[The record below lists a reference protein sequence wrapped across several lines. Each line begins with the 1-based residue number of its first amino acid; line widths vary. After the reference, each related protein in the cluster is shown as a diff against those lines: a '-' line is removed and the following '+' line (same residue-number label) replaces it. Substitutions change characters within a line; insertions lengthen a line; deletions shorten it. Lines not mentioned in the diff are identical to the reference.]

1 VEQADDYSAGSGGRS
16 ARLTGGGSEHL
27 MLQRNMQRID
37 ETHAPL
43 SGGLVEE
50 DGFGEIMHRA
60 LAFLRR
66 RYLIIGLIASLAM
79 AACIVYL
86 RITPP
91 TYTARVQIVFTNSRA
106 EFLQQQSLSPDPLVD
121 ASLIATKIATQIE
134 LIKSRATAVRVI
146 NELKLADDPDLK
158 DTGSS
163 ASWFGRS
170 ASPALQEPT
179 SDAAGQPSERVIAA
193 FEDRLT
199 ATRASSSNVIE
210 VGFSSSSPIRA
221 AEVANAVANAY
232 LTDQL
237 DVKVETN
244 RSAKDW
250 LQGKL
255 HDLGEQALE
264 AERAVSTYKSQHNIV
279 TSDGKPID
287 ELQITEL
294 NSRLAAARVQTS
306 EAAARASRYDDLLL
320 HANSDS
326 SSTLGTL
333 DAGPDSLTSPI
344 INSLRQQYFEL
355 SRRAGEWAAKFGP
368 DHQAV
373 VLLRMKMGELRK
385 AIFEEVKRL
394 AEASRSELDVAKQR
408 QQDIEKQ
415 LNDVVSQSRSTSS
428 AELTIRELESR
439 AKESRSLYDSLLQ
452 RYMGSLDNFP
462 MAEAR
467 VIAPALP
474 PQTKSK
480 PRTALVLA
488 IGALGGLALGVGL
501 GLLRDLMDR
510 VFRTSAQIESELE
523 LPCVSIV
530 PRLSCRKPEFVAAS
544 GQADDGSRLIA
555 STPSA
560 VHDVAVNMPSSRYA
574 ESLRSIKLAIDLSP
588 GKASNQVIG
597 ITSALPNEGKTTIAS
612 SLAQLIGHTGKKI
625 IIVDCDLRNPS
636 LTATFAPN
644 ASTGLVEVINGSRSL
659 EETVWRDPK
668 TGLVFLPAVLRKP
681 LFHSSEILSAEATRS
696 LFTQLRASY
705 DYVIVDLPPL
715 TPLID
720 VRVTSQLIDFFIL
733 VVEWG
738 RTKIGVTQHAL
749 HTAPN
754 VYENLIGVVLNKT
767 DIKSMVRY
775 DAQHSDYYSDSHYTR
790 YGLSDST

>member
-1 VEQADDYSAGSGGRS
+1 
-16 ARLTGGGSEHL
+16 
-27 MLQRNMQRID
+27 MLQRNIQGID
-37 ETHAPL
+37 ETPAPFKNG
-43 SGGLVEE
+43 SAEG
-50 DGFGEIMHRA
+50 DGFGEMMHRA

-66 RYLIIGLIASLAM
+66 RYLIIGLIAALAM

-106 EFLQQQSLSPDPLVD
+106 EFLQQQSLVPDPIVD
-121 ASLIATKIATQIE
+121 ASLMATKIATQIE
-134 LIKSRATAVRVI
+134 LIKSRATAVKVI
-146 NELKLADDPDLK
+146 NDLKLADDPDLK
-158 DTGSS
+158 IAGPSLWSS
-163 ASWFGRS
+163 LGRLI
-170 ASPALQEPT
+170 SPTPKDPEFV
-179 SDAAGQPSERVIAA
+179 DAAGQPSERVIAA

-210 VGFSSSSPIRA
+210 VGFSSSSPTRA
-221 AEVANAVANAY
+221 AEVANAVASAY
-232 LTDQL
+232 ITGQL

-264 AERAVSTYKSQHNIV
+264 AERAVSTYKSENNIV
-279 TSDGKPID
+279 SSDGKPID

-306 EAAARASRYDDLLL
+306 EAAARANRYKEMLRT
-320 HANSDS
+320 NSDA

-344 INSLRQQYFEL
+344 INNLRQQYFEL
-355 SRRAGEWAAKFGP
+355 ARRADEWAAKFGP

-373 VLLRMKMGELRK
+373 VLLRMKMGEIRK
-385 AIFEEVKRL
+385 SILAEVQRL
-394 AEASRSELDVAKQR
+394 AEASRSELEVAKQR
-408 QQDIEKQ
+408 QQEIERQ
-415 LNDVVSQSRSTSS
+415 LSEVVSQSRSTNS

-462 MAEAR
+462 ISEAR

-480 PRTALVLA
+480 PRTVLVLA
-488 IGALGGLALGVGL
+488 IGAIGGIALGIGL

-510 VFRTSAQIESELE
+510 VFRTPAQIEGELE
-523 LPCVSIV
+523 LPCLSIV
-530 PRLSCRKPEFVAAS
+530 PRLSSRKRPQPAAS
-544 GQADDGSRLIA
+544 SGGANDDARLIA
-555 STPSA
+555 SHPSA

-574 ESLRSIKLAIDLSP
+574 EALRSIKLAIDLTP
-588 GKASNQVIG
+588 GKASNQIIG

-612 SLAQLIGHTGKKI
+612 SLAQLIGHTGKKV

-636 LTATFAPN
+636 LTASFAPN
-644 ASTGLVEVINGSRSL
+644 AATGIVEVINGNRSL
-659 EETVWRDPK
+659 AEAVWRDPR
-668 TGLVFLPAVLRKP
+668 TGLVFLPAVRRKP

-696 LFTQLRASY
+696 LFNELRASY

-715 TPLID
+715 TPLVD
-720 VRVTSQLIDFFIL
+720 VRVTSTLIDFFIL

-738 RTKIGVTQHAL
+738 RTKVGVAQHAL

-775 DAQHSDYYSDSHYTR
+775 DTQRSDYYSDTHYTR
-790 YGLSDST
+790 YGLSDSA